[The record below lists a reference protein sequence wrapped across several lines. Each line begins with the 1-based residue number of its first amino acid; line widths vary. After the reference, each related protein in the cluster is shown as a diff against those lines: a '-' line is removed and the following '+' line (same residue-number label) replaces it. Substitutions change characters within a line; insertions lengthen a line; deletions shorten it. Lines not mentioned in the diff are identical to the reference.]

1 MEGNVKEFEKLIE
14 LARHY
19 NRHGKWRAARKIC
32 EALHRNAPEEMRDR
46 VAMFA
51 REMPFKIRM
60 DDKTLDMF

>member
-1 MEGNVKEFEKLIE
+1 MNEFDKLIE

-19 NRHGKWRAARKIC
+19 RRNNKMAAARKITT
-32 EALHRNAPEEMRDR
+32 AVHRNAPEEIRDR
-46 VAMFA
+46 VAMLV